1 MGACRFLLLAHC
13 TGVLRLLEVGHP
25 RHGEIPRLSDAP
37 ARADRPAPL
46 VELVM
51 GGVPVDFGELI
62 FGAGHRLRPAQDSL
76 QPVDRVAQDLLQLV
90 MTLCWLALL
99 VGIVGGFCFCRL
111 LLWLDNLR
119 FVLVT
124 TLMH

>member
-1 MGACRFLLLAHC
+1 MPARAAVRTGDVAALAGTSPHCCLCPTQSAGAMGACRFLLLAHC

-62 FGAGHRLRPAQDSL
+62 F
-76 QPVDRVAQDLLQLV
+76 VASEDE
-90 MTLCWLALL
+90 T
-99 VGIVGGFCFCRL
+99 
-111 LLWLDNLR
+111 
-119 FVLVT
+119 
-124 TLMH
+124 